1 MAGLKLEFVAITAV
15 SLLNSGMRS
24 RPPVTAVLKSKLK
37 FSEFIAHGLAEQM
50 MVLSLGGGTCGIQR
64 PGAAGPHGSG
74 T

>member
-1 MAGLKLEFVAITAV
+1 M
-15 SLLNSGMRS
+15 
-24 RPPVTAVLKSKLK
+24 TAVLKSKLK